1 MDVAIFGAGI
11 AGLVT
16 GITMRAHGYRC
27 RVFERLRKTHDAGM
41 GFILVPEGIA
51 CLKALGVEL
60 TGESSGMRLE
70 RYCGRDSSGAILQ
83 IQPMPEGARGIRR
96 RDLMA
101 ALVKALARRDTT
113 VVEAELSNLEFDERG
128 FVKQAR
134 LADGTSVI
142 ADLYVGAE
150 GIHSRAR
157 QALFPDW
164 PATEARV
171 PEVVGLVHAPETVRW
186 TGHNFN
192 KFHAEDGGIAVGVL
206 PVDAEHVICFL
217 QFDSQRFLQPR
228 EDTAA
233 CRTFVHKLIGRWA
246 EPIPN
251 LLSKIDFAHVHVWRP
266 IDTELVPHFGQGNL
280 ALVGDAAHPLSPF
293 TSQGVSSAVA
303 DAVALAEM
311 VSSGR
316 NLKVALAA
324 YSAERRRE
332 CAPFIAKGRELMQHF
347 LMPLEVESMLLPIA

>member
-16 GITMRAHGYRC
+16 GITMRSHGHCC
-27 RVFERLRKTHDAGM
+27 RVFERLTKSHDAGM

-60 TGESSGMRLE
+60 TGEFSGVRLE

-83 IQPMPEGARGIRR
+83 TQPMPEGARGIRR
-96 RDLMA
+96 RELMA

-113 VVEAELSNLEFDERG
+113 VVEAGLSRLEFDEYG

-134 LADGTSVI
+134 LADGTGVI

-164 PATEARV
+164 PAPEARV
-171 PEVVGLVHAPETVRW
+171 PEIVGLVHSPETVRW
-186 TGHNFN
+186 AGTNFN
-192 KFHAEDGGIAVGVL
+192 KFHAGDGGIAVGVL
-206 PVDAEHVICFL
+206 PVDPEHVICFL
-217 QFDSQRFLQPR
+217 QFDAQRFPQPP
-228 EDTAA
+228 ENAAA
-233 CRTFVHKLIGRWA
+233 CQAFVQKLIGSWA
-246 EPIPN
+246 EPIPH
-251 LLSKIDFAHVHVWRP
+251 LLSKIDFTRVHLWRP
-266 IDTELVPHFGQGNL
+266 IDTDLVPYFSQGNL
-280 ALVGDAAHPLSPF
+280 ALVGDAAHPLLPF

-303 DAVALAEM
+303 DAVALAQLLN
-311 VSSGR
+311 SGR
-316 NLKVALAA
+316 NIEAALAV
-324 YSAERRRE
+324 YSVERRRE
-332 CAPFIAKGRELMQHF
+332 CAPFISRGRELTQHF
-347 LMPLEVESMLLPIA
+347 LMPLVVESMLLPIA